1 MEHYERKNKTK
12 TQTLE
17 IMKHKLLIGLLLFSG
32 MTACNS
38 QKEIKETN
46 PLLIDWET
54 PHQTPPFKDIKHEHF
69 IPAIDKTLKEA
80 KDEVDAIINNPE
92 KPTFQ
97 NTVAALEMSG
107 EKLERVTSVLFNLNS
122 AETDDTIQAIA
133 REVSPKLSEFSN
145 YISLNAK
152 LFERIKAV
160 YSQKESLKLS
170 DEDRQLLD
178 KKFLG
183 FVRSG
188 ANLEGDAKNRYA
200 EITTELSQ
208 LSLKFG
214 ENVLA
219 ETNAF
224 QLLITDKKDLA
235 GIPESECEAAA
246 QVAKSKN
253 KEGWLFSLQGPSFV
267 GFMKYA
273 DNRQLREKMYRAY
286 TSRGFQKNDKNN
298 EEIIRK
304 TVNLKMEKAKLLG
317 FKNHAE
323 YVLAEQMAENPK
335 RVNDFLQ
342 QLHEAS
348 RPASE
353 REYAEVVKFAKE
365 NGLKNPIQRWDWSYY
380 SEKLKNAHYGFDEQ
394 PVKPYF
400 QLAKVQNGVF
410 ELATRLY
417 GLTFKENKE
426 IPVYHQ
432 DATAYEV
439 YDQDGSFLA
448 VLYLDFFPRD
458 GKNGGAWMND
468 LRPESKV
475 NGKIVKPI
483 ITVVCNFTKPTDTKP
498 SLLTFNEVTTFLHE
512 FGHALHGMLA
522 NTVYPS
528 LSGTNVYR
536 DFVELP
542 SQVMENWATQKDW
555 LDLFAVHY
563 VTGEKIP
570 AELVKKLIMAE
581 NFQAGYASERQLS
594 FGMNDMAW
602 HSITEP
608 MTGDIVEFEQKAIE
622 STELFKPVA
631 GSCLS
636 AAFSHI
642 FAGGYAAGYY
652 GYKWAEVLDADAFSQ
667 FKKNGIFDKA
677 TATSFR
683 KNILE
688 KGGTDHPM
696 KLYVAFRGQEP
707 SIEPLLERSGLKK

>member
-1 MEHYERKNKTK
+1 MKNN
-12 TQTLE
+12 
-17 IMKHKLLIGLLLFSG
+17 LLIGILLLSG
-32 MTACNS
+32 MTACNL
-38 QKEIKETN
+38 QKEVKETN
-46 PLLIDWET
+46 PLLADWNT
-54 PHQTPPFKDIKHEHF
+54 PHQTPPFPEIKHEHF
-69 IPAIDKTLKEA
+69 VPAIDQTLKEA
-80 KDEVDAIINNPE
+80 KDEVDEII
-92 KPTFQ
+92 KSTDQPTFQ
-97 NTVAALEMSG
+97 NTIVALEVAG
-107 EKLERVTSVLFNLNS
+107 EKLDQVTSVLFHLNS

-145 YISLNAK
+145 YVTLNDQ
-152 LFERIKAV
+152 LFGKIKAI
-160 YSQKESLKLS
+160 YAQKEKLNLTP
-170 DEDRQLLD
+170 EDLQLLE

-188 ANLEGDAKNRYA
+188 ANLEGEAKKRYA

-208 LSLKFG
+208 LSLQFG
-214 ENVLA
+214 ENILA
-219 ETNAF
+219 ETNAY
-224 QLLITDKKDLA
+224 QLLITEEKDLA
-235 GIPESECEAAA
+235 GIPEAEREAAA
-246 QVAKSKN
+246 QTAKSKG
-253 KEGWLFSLQGPSFV
+253 KEGWLFTLQGPSFV

-273 DNRQLREKMYRAY
+273 DSSKLREQMYRAY
-286 TSRGFQKNDKNN
+286 TSRGFQKNDQNN

-304 TVNLKMEKAKLLG
+304 TVNLKLEKAKLLG

-323 YVLAEQMAENPK
+323 YVLAERMAENPK
-335 RVNDFLQ
+335 RVNDFIN
-342 QLHEAS
+342 QLHTAS

-353 REYAEVVKFAKE
+353 LEFAEVQEFAKKL
-365 NGLKNPIQRWDWSYY
+365 GLKSPLERWDWGYY
-380 SEKLKNAHYGFDEQ
+380 SEKLKNANYGFDEQ
-394 PVKPYF
+394 QVKPYF
-400 QLAKVQNGVF
+400 QLSKVREGVF

-417 GLTFKENKE
+417 GLTFKENKT
-426 IPVYHQ
+426 IPVYHP

-439 YDQDGSFLA
+439 FDEDGSFLS

-468 LRPESKV
+468 LRAESKV
-475 NGKIVKPI
+475 NGKDKRPI

-528 LSGTNVYR
+528 QSGTNVYR

-542 SQVMENWATQKDW
+542 SQVMENWATQKEW

-563 VTGEKIP
+563 ETGEKIP
-570 AELVKKLIMAE
+570 AELVQKLIDAE

-608 MTGDIVEFEQKAIE
+608 MTGDIVEFEQKAIA
-622 STELFKPVA
+622 STELFEPVE

-636 AAFSHI
+636 TAFSHI

-688 KGGTDHPM
+688 KGGTEHPM

>member
-1 MEHYERKNKTK
+1 MKNN
-12 TQTLE
+12 
-17 IMKHKLLIGLLLFSG
+17 LLIGILLLSG
-32 MTACNS
+32 MTACNL

-46 PLLIDWET
+46 PLLADWNT
-54 PHQTPPFKDIKHEHF
+54 PHQTPPFPEIMHEHYV
-69 IPAIDKTLKEA
+69 PAIDQTLKEA
-80 KDEVDAIINNPE
+80 KDEVDQII
-92 KPTFQ
+92 KSADQPTFQ
-97 NTVAALEMSG
+97 NTIVALEVAG
-107 EKLERVTSVLFNLNS
+107 EKLDQVTSVLFNLNS

-145 YISLNAK
+145 YVTLNDQ
-152 LFERIKAV
+152 LFGKVKAV
-160 YSQKESLKLS
+160 YAQKEQLNLTP
-170 DEDRQLLD
+170 EDLQLLE

-188 ANLEGDAKNRYA
+188 ANLEGEAKKRYA

-208 LSLKFG
+208 LSLQFG
-214 ENVLA
+214 ENILA
-219 ETNAF
+219 ETNAY
-224 QLLITDKKDLA
+224 QLLISDEKDLA
-235 GIPESECEAAA
+235 GIPEAEREAAA
-246 QVAKSKN
+246 QTAKSKG
-253 KEGWLFSLQGPSFV
+253 KEGWLFTLQGPSFV

-273 DNRQLREKMYRAY
+273 DNSKLREQMYRAY
-286 TSRGFQKNDKNN
+286 TSRGFQKNAQNN

-304 TVNLKMEKAKLLG
+304 TVNLKLEKAKLLG

-323 YVLAEQMAENPK
+323 YVLAERMAENPK
-335 RVNDFLQ
+335 RVNDFIS
-342 QLHEAS
+342 QLHAAS
-348 RPASE
+348 RPAAEKDSVEVSE
-353 REYAEVVKFAKE
+353 FAKKL
-365 NGLKNPIQRWDWSYY
+365 GLKSSLQRWDWGYY
-380 SEKLKNAHYGFDEQ
+380 SEKLKNASYGFDEQ
-394 PVKPYF
+394 QVKPYF
-400 QLAKVQNGVF
+400 QLAKVREGVF

-417 GLTFKENKE
+417 GLTFKENKA
-426 IPVYHQ
+426 IPVYHP

-439 YDQDGSFLA
+439 FDEDGSFLS

-468 LRPESKV
+468 LRAESKV
-475 NGKIVKPI
+475 KGKEKRPV
-483 ITVVCNFTKPTDTKP
+483 ITVVCNFTKPTETKP

-528 LSGTNVYR
+528 QSGTNVYR

-542 SQVMENWATQKDW
+542 SQVMENWATQKEW

-563 VTGEKIP
+563 ETGEKIP
-570 AELVKKLIMAE
+570 AGLVQKLIDAE

-608 MTGDIVEFEQKAIE
+608 MNGDIVEFEQKAIA
-622 STELFKPVA
+622 STELFAPVE

-636 AAFSHI
+636 TAFSHI

-688 KGGTDHPM
+688 KGGTEHPM